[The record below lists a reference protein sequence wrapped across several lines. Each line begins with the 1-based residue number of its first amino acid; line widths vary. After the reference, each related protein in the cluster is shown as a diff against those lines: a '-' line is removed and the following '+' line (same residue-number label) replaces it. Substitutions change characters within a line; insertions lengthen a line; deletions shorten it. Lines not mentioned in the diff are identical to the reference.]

1 MLNELLETE
10 ITTLRQAE
18 SFTAPLRY
26 GGQVPP
32 PICSNAFGV
41 ALSNGRIQIEYVWDA
56 ARPAYECSLND
67 YLHAVNIYSHL
78 K

>member
-1 MLNELLETE
+1 MPTEFLETE

-26 GGQVPP
+26 GGQVPS
-32 PICSNAFGV
+32 PICGNAFGA
-41 ALSNGRIQIEYVWDA
+41 ALSNGRIQIECVS
-56 ARPAYECSLND
+56 RPAYECSLND